1 MGCRGRYLRRAV
13 WNAVLVT
20 ALVLGVASGLL
31 GLLSIY
37 FGTIEFEVSFW
48 PETWPGKIGDGEVDC
63 TAWSIHFYRGAVTL
77 RRWDHLFDV
86 GGGIDNLFPDERAL
100 EKLVAYS
107 RHESSSNRITELR
120 VTSLFPFLA
129 LGVPAAI
136 ILGRRAW
143 RARRL
148 HRVGVCR
155 KCGYDLT
162 GNMSGRCPECGT
174 AFTGHPAV

>member
-1 MGCRGRYLRRAV
+1 
-13 WNAVLVT
+13 
-20 ALVLGVASGLL
+20 
-31 GLLSIY
+31 
-37 FGTIEFEVSFW
+37 
-48 PETWPGKIGDGEVDC
+48 
-63 TAWSIHFYRGAVTL
+63 
-77 RRWDHLFDV
+77 
-86 GGGIDNLFPDERAL
+86 
-100 EKLVAYS
+100 S
-107 RHESSSNRITELR
+107 RHESSSNPITELR

-162 GNMSGRCPECGT
+162 GNMSGRCPECGA